1 MTKLYAEN
9 ILIGSQ
15 WQTDKTIKLDSNGV
29 IIDIYDGK
37 DQGSATLN
45 GSVIPGMINCHS
57 HAFQRAFAGFSE
69 YRGNKQDSFWSWRD
83 IMYRFVAKMTP
94 EDAAIVAE
102 YAFIELLKSGFTSVA
117 EFHYLHHQQNGSRYS
132 DIAEMSHQVI
142 NAALNAGINITHLPV
157 LYSYAGFGHK
167 QPSNAQG
174 RFINTTESYVQLW
187 ERLQSHYQNTEGL
200 QLGIAP
206 HSLRAV
212 SEQQL
217 AEIIPWVQQKNAN
230 SPIHIHIAEQK
241 QEVEDCLAFYGKRPV
256 EWLLEKFSVDQNWC
270 FVHATHLTEKEVTQL
285 ASSGAVAGICPITEA
300 NLGDGIFP
308 TSEYLQKG
316 GRLAIGSDSHILI
329 NVAEELRLL
338 EYGQRLTKY
347 QRAVLTS
354 EHCSSVGQFIY
365 LKSAFDGALASS
377 RNSGVIEIG
386 KRADFVVL
394 NDKAS
399 SMLAK
404 QNHQRLDAA
413 IFASA
418 EMPISQVVI
427 AGKVVVEDN
436 KHSNQER
443 VTQAYERVLNKL
455 VNQ

>member
-9 ILIGSQ
+9 ILIGSE
-15 WQTDKTIKLDSNGV
+15 WQSDKTIKLDSNGL
-29 IIDIYDGK
+29 ITDICDGK
-37 DQGSATLN
+37 EPGSELLN
-45 GSVIPGMINCHS
+45 GSVIPGMVNCHS

-69 YRGNKQDSFWSWRD
+69 YRANKQDSFWSWRD
-83 IMYRFVAKMTP
+83 IMYRFVARMTP

-102 YAFIELLKSGFTSVA
+102 YAYIEMLKSGFTSVA
-117 EFHYLHHQQNGSRYS
+117 EFHYLHHQPNGCHY
-132 DIAEMSHQVI
+132 DDMAEMSHQVV
-142 NAALNAGINITHLPV
+142 NAALNCGIGITHLPV
-157 LYSYAGFGHK
+157 LYSYAGFGH
-167 QPSNAQG
+167 QAPSQAQG
-174 RFINTTESYVQLW
+174 RFINTTESYVELW
-187 ERLQSHYQNTEGL
+187 EALQSHYADSSEVK
-200 QLGIAP
+200 LGIAP

-217 AEIIPWVQQKNAN
+217 AQIIPWIRQHNSK

-241 QEVEDCLAFYGKRPV
+241 QEVADCLAFYGKRPV
-256 EWLLEKFSVDQNWC
+256 EWLLENFSVDQHWC
-270 FVHATHLTEKEVTQL
+270 LVHATHLTEKEVTQL
-285 ASSGAVAGICPITEA
+285 ANSGAVAGICPITEA

-308 TSEYLQKG
+308 TSEYLEKD

-338 EYGQRLTKY
+338 EYGQRLTKC
-347 QRAVLTS
+347 QRAVLANDT
-354 EHCSSVGQFIY
+354 CSSVGQFVY
-365 LKSAFDGALASS
+365 LKSAKDGALAT
-377 RNSGVIEIG
+377 NQNAGVIEIG

-418 EMPISQVVI
+418 EMPINKVI
-427 AGKVVVEDN
+427 VAGKVVVEDN
-436 KHSNQER
+436 NHRNQEQ
-443 VTQAYERVLNKL
+443 VLQAYERVLNKL
-455 VNQ
+455 VKL